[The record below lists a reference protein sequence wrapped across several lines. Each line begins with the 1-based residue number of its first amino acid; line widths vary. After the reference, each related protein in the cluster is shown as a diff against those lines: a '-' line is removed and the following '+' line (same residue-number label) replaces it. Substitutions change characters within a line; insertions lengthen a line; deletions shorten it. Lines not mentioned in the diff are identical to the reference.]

1 MKQQTKPGSALIFT
15 LIILFIGVVAAV
27 GVASTT
33 VISRKMSTTTG
44 KSVASFQVADSGAE
58 IVLQRMKDV
67 LDSDSGATINDLG
80 ITCSSGTVSGSINSG
95 KEYRVTFLD
104 ENGTQLSA
112 GCNASL
118 SDVQKIRSVG
128 TYAQISR
135 AVEAAVAAEKC
146 TIYSGQA
153 SVSFYNDQTHSV
165 LSHVD
170 FPSVCN
176 DPVITTQST
185 SDSISCH
192 SGGSE
197 DLKSYAENIS
207 NNGFDVL
214 LSSVCAV
221 WVGASSPIFK
231 INWIATCGSCK

>member
-135 AVEAAVAAEKC
+135 AVEAAVAAGGGELDC
-146 TIYSGQA
+146 QTASG
-153 SVSFYNDQTHSV
+153 VV
-165 LSHVD
+165 
-170 FPSVCN
+170 PS
-176 DPVITTQST
+176 
-185 SDSISCH
+185 
-192 SGGSE
+192 SGGSVSCPSGYTLTGGGCGPSSGG
-197 DLKSYAENIS
+197 DITASIPASNGWACSGTGTMTAYA
-207 NNGFDVL
+207 
-214 LSSVCAV
+214 VC
-221 WVGASSPIFK
+221 
-231 INWIATCGSCK
+231 CKVE